1 VTEPRDQQ
9 RDQQD
14 PLRDR
19 LRAGDPAS
27 SLPPADP
34 HRVARLLED
43 VMSTELTTENRATG
57 TRNRGPLTWLVAAA
71 AVLIIAGVG
80 IFAFVGHESDRVG
93 PPTAHGGQT
102 VTELAPPAASAYA
115 AKCMVP
121 NAQLLSQQTVAVDAT
136 VTAITADEV
145 TLKANRWYAGNETNL
160 VRVQAA
166 PAALQQLV
174 GATDFKQ
181 GGRYLVSATHGV
193 VTVCGFSGAY
203 SPRLAG
209 LYQQAFAG

>member
-1 VTEPRDQQ
+1 VTEPGG
-9 RDQQD
+9 QQD

-71 AVLIIAGVG
+71 AVVIIAGVG
-80 IFAFVGHESDRVG
+80 IFAVLGRDSDRAAA
-93 PPTAHGGQT
+93 PTATGGQT
-102 VTELAPPAASAYA
+102 VTQLAPPQASAYA

-121 NAQLLSQQTVAVDAT
+121 NAQLLSQQTLAVDAT
-136 VTAITADEV
+136 VSSLAADQV
-145 TLKANRWYAGNETNL
+145 TLTPTHWYAGDPTDL

-174 GATDFKQ
+174 GATDFKE
-181 GGRYLVSATHGV
+181 GGRYLVSATRGV
-193 VTVCGFSGAY
+193 VTVCGFSGPY
-203 SPRLAG
+203 SARLAA
-209 LYQQAFAG
+209 LYGQAFPG